1 MIKVKKPSAIIYG
14 WDRIDTTI
22 LKSDVYFEE
31 NLIDDV
37 VLYPL
42 EYTGNVELD
51 YSKYQ
56 TDLIIFIGDFP
67 EIKNPQISDIL
78 IKYNHVFPDNIIA
91 NDIVCQSVFRGCKN
105 RLPKFSIFTP
115 AYKTGEKI
123 RRTYEGLRNQTFID
137 WQWIV
142 LDDSPDNETW
152 EILQGIALNDF
163 RVKPYKMF
171 PITGGNVGL
180 AKHRACMLC
189 DGEWLVEL
197 DHDDYLLSKCLEECH
212 NASLKYPDAG
222 FIYTDCCELY
232 ENGSFRSYS
241 SDWSGNW
248 KENRSG
254 FAFGY
259 AGHVM
264 TEVDGKEY
272 LWHQCASINPLTIRF
287 NISMPNHTRI
297 WRKDIYHKINGHNK
311 KLPVADD
318 LELIIKT
325 FLETR
330 MIHVKKLLYLQYNNG
345 NSTVDNNARDIN
357 RRARLIRDH
366 YDLRIHERIEELG
379 NFDWNWIPENNHSY
393 KTLRWYAIPRY
404 GDDEE
409 LLNYIYE

>member
-14 WDRIDTTI
+14 WDRTDTTV

-31 NLIDDV
+31 NLIDDII
-37 VLYPL
+37 LYPL

-56 TDLIIFIGDFP
+56 TDLIVFVGDFP
-67 EIKNPQISDIL
+67 EIKNPQLSDIL
-78 IKYNHVFPDNIIA
+78 IKYNHIFPDNIIA

-105 RLPKFSIFTP
+105 RIPKFSIFTP
-115 AYKTGEKI
+115 SYKTGEKI

-137 WQWIV
+137 WQWVV
-142 LDDSPDNETW
+142 LDDSPDNQTW
-152 EILQGIALNDF
+152 EILQEISSNDF
-163 RVKPYKMF
+163 RVKPYKIL

-197 DHDDYLLSKCLEECH
+197 DHDDYLLSKCLEECY
-212 NASLKYPDAG
+212 NASLQYPDAG

-232 ENGSFRSYS
+232 EDGRFRSYS
-241 SDWSGNW
+241 SDLSGNW
-248 KENRSG
+248 RENRSG

-297 WRKDIYHKINGHNK
+297 WRKDVYHKINGHNK

-330 MIHVKKLLYLQYNNG
+330 MIHVRKLLYLQYNNG
-345 NSTVDNNARDIN
+345 NSTVDNNVIDIN

-366 YDLRIHERIEELG
+366 YDLRIHERIEGLG
-379 NFDWNWIPENNHSY
+379 KFDWNWIPENNHSY

-404 GDDEE
+404 DNDEE